1 MQRIFDKYKENC
13 DFSVYAYCQEGVLF
27 SFNEHKIQDGACVLK
42 VFIMLEFFRQVYLG
56 DIHEDDLLEVTE
68 ENAATGAGIVKFLSY
83 GMKVSAIDLVELMV
97 SISDHMAANIL
108 IDYLGIDRINKT
120 IIDYGFTQT
129 KLLKKYLVPREN
141 HVGETSAYDYAR
153 LYEMLD
159 QDLFLDGAYCEKM
172 REILAGQRY
181 KDFLAEPLP
190 FYDEYIDMQSKT
202 GKVDGK
208 TFDVPA
214 NSCMN
219 DGGICI
225 TTRGK
230 YYVAFLSEIHH
241 DATVELESIK
251 KVMHLTSKEIME
263 RYLLR

>member
-1 MQRIFDKYKENC
+1 MQRRFEKYKGAC

-27 SFNEHKIQDGACVLK
+27 SYNEHKIQDGACVLK

-56 DIHEDDLLEVTE
+56 DIHEDDLIEVTE
-68 ENAATGAGIVKFLSY
+68 DNSAIGAGIVKFLSY
-83 GMKVSAIDLVELMV
+83 GMKVSAIDLVVLMV
-97 SISDHMAANIL
+97 SISDHMAANLL
-108 IDYLGIDRINKT
+108 IDYLGIDRINRT

-129 KLLKKYLVPREN
+129 KLLKKYFVPREN

-153 LYEMLD
+153 FYEMLD
-159 QDLFLDGAYCEKM
+159 HDLFFDGAYCGRM
-172 REILAGQRY
+172 REILGGQRY
-181 KDFLAEPLP
+181 KDFLAEPLS
-190 FYDEYIDMQSKT
+190 FYDEYIDMESKT

-251 KVMHLTSKEIME
+251 KIMHLTSKEIME

>member
-1 MQRIFDKYKENC
+1 MQEILEKYTGCC
-13 DFSVYAYCQEGVLF
+13 DFSVYTYCKDRVLF

-42 VFIMLEFFRQVYLG
+42 VFIMLEFFRQVCFG
-56 DIHEDDLLEVTE
+56 NIHEDTLLEVTK

-83 GMKVSAIDLVELMV
+83 GTKVKAIDLVDLMV

-108 IDYLGIDRINKT
+108 IDYLGIDQINKT
-120 IIDYGFTQT
+120 IKAYGFVQTQ
-129 KLLKKYLVPREN
+129 LLKKYLVPREN

-153 LYEMLD
+153 FYEMLD
-159 QDLFLDGAYCEKM
+159 HDLFLDRAYCKKM
-172 REILAGQRY
+172 RELLGGQRY

-190 FYDEYIDMQSKT
+190 FFREYINMESKT

-208 TFDVPA
+208 SFDIPT

-225 TTRGK
+225 TSRGN

-241 DATVELESIK
+241 ESEMKLETIK
-251 KVMHLTSKEIME
+251 EVMHLISKAIME
-263 RYLLR
+263 RYLSE

>member
-1 MQRIFDKYKENC
+1 MQRIFEKYKETC
-13 DFSVYAYCQEGVLF
+13 DFSVYAYCQDRILF
-27 SFNEHKIQDGACVLK
+27 SFNECEVQDGACVLK

-56 DIHEDDLLEVTE
+56 NIHENDFLEVTE
-68 ENAATGAGIVKFLSY
+68 ENAATGAGVVKFLSY

-108 IDYLGIDRINKT
+108 IDYLGIDNINKT

-153 LYEMLD
+153 FYEMLD
-159 QDLFLDGAYCEKM
+159 RDLFFDGAYCDRM
-172 REILAGQRY
+172 REILRGQRY
-181 KDFLAEPLP
+181 KDFLAEPLT
-190 FYDEYIDMQSKT
+190 FYDEYIDMESKT
-202 GKVDGK
+202 GKVDGR
-208 TFDVPA
+208 TFDESY

-225 TTRGK
+225 TTSGR

-241 DATVELESIK
+241 DATTELETIK
-251 KVMHLTSKEIME
+251 RIMHSTSREIME

>member
-1 MQRIFDKYKENC
+1 MQRIFGKYKGAC
-13 DFSVYAYCQEGVLF
+13 DFSIFAYCQERVLF
-27 SFNEHKIQDGACVLK
+27 SYNEHKIQDGACVLK

-56 DIHEDDLLEVTE
+56 SIHEDDLIEVTE
-68 ENAATGAGIVKFLSY
+68 DNSATGAGIVKFLSY
-83 GMKVSAIDLVELMV
+83 GMKISAIDLVELMV
-97 SISDHMAANIL
+97 SISDHMAANLL
-108 IDYLGIDRINKT
+108 IDFLGIDSINRT
-120 IIDYGFTQT
+120 ITEHGFTQT
-129 KLLKKYLVPREN
+129 KLLKKYLVPREI

-153 LYEMLD
+153 FFEMLD
-159 QDLFLDGAYCEKM
+159 HDCFFDGAYCEKM
-172 REILAGQRY
+172 REILRRQRY
-181 KDFLAEPLP
+181 KDFLAEPLF

-208 TFDVPA
+208 AFDVLV

-241 DATVELESIK
+241 DAAVDLDTIK
-251 KVMHLTSKEIME
+251 RIMHLTSKEIME